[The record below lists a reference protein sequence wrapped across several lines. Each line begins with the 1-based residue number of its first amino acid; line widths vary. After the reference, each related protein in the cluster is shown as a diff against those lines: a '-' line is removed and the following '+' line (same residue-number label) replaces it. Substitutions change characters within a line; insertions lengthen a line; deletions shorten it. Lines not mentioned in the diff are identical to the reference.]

1 MCWEQFDQF
10 KERPDY
16 LGRDLH
22 NGQPATERAAGCV
35 GKVAAMQRRRRGRNG
50 RERGVGGR
58 KKGLNCAALVPPFP
72 LTLTSLPNLP
82 TNREPP
88 CACVMHIAHKH
99 ILHKHKLCHAYCT
112 QTLQN
117 STNKHTYEVSC
128 ILHTNTTK
136 LYQYHQHTHMKSH
149 THRLKRYRE
158 NIYFPI

>member
-22 NGQPATERAAGCV
+22 NGQPAMERAAGCV

-58 KKGLNCAALVPPFP
+58 KEGLNCAALVPPFP

-99 ILHKHKLCHAYCT
+99 
-112 QTLQN
+112 
-117 STNKHTYEVSC
+117 NKTVP
-128 ILHTNTTK
+128 IVLHTNCVMHIAHKHIAHKHFAHKHNKT
-136 LYQYHQHTHMKSH
+136 LPIPPTHMKSH
-149 THRLKRYRE
+149 THRLYTPLVVKLVRPE
-158 NIYFPI
+158 G

>member
-22 NGQPATERAAGCV
+22 NGQPATERAVGCV

-88 CACVMHIAHKH
+88 SCLCHAYCTQTQMHIAHKHITQQNSTNKHTHEVSCILHTNILHKNCVMHIAHKH
-99 ILHKHKLCHAYCT
+99 NKTVYTNITKTHFRD
-112 QTLQN
+112 TL
-117 STNKHTYEVSC
+117 THT
-128 ILHTNTTK
+128 
-136 LYQYHQHTHMKSH
+136 
-149 THRLKRYRE
+149 
-158 NIYFPI
+158 